1 MYLRKITPKTTCL
14 YSDASMLPRNTSAAF
29 QISCSKPTSA
39 PLIFGN
45 RHPSVLNT
53 LLVLRQH
60 PSCYGNFPAKLF
72 NNSMTDETST
82 PKQHY
87 NSIFDEDRP
96 RSYLYWSTARRPR
109 HGHRKEYTSS

>member
-1 MYLRKITPKTTCL
+1 MYLRKIRPKTTCL

-39 PLIFGN
+39 PLILDN
-45 RHPSVLNT
+45 LHPSVLNT

-60 PSCYGNFPAKLF
+60 PSCYGSFPAESF
-72 NNSMTDETST
+72 SNSMTDETST
-82 PKQHY
+82 QKQFCT
-87 NSIFDEDRP
+87 NMFDEDRP
-96 RSYLYWSTARRPR
+96 RSHPYSSTARRPQ